1 MSSAFA
7 GFFHGARALARL
19 CDPDLL
25 LRFPTAETLWPQA
38 PLGGGLFDRLPLS
51 KERVRVRLAD
61 GRARELELAWRSC
74 DRADPR
80 APTIVLIPGLGD
92 SAETFRI
99 LVEALA
105 PIARL
110 VLVDPPGFGRSELW
124 PTREAFRAEVL
135 RDALRELV
143 VQRGWNRPS
152 TILLGNSLG
161 GALALGI
168 VAALGPRNRIGRLVL
183 LAPAAFPQELSFWIR
198 AQRLPAHA
206 AFAHW
211 VPKRM
216 LAAVAL
222 CASVGDPRCVARESV
237 QDLVRHLERP
247 YGLRAF
253 QHLARDLARLC
264 REARRGRNNILSAL
278 VPKCARTRA
287 RRSSGERVPLEV
299 LLLHGDRDR
308 VVPAWVAERLERE
321 MPRVERHCWSGVGHL
336 PQLERPFEVAVAVQ
350 RFLERTAA
358 ESAAEGDAA
367 AAG

>member
-1 MSSAFA
+1 MNSAFS
-7 GFFHGARALARL
+7 GLWSGARALARL

-25 LRFPTAETLWPQA
+25 QQFPTAEMLWPQA
-38 PLGGGLFDRLPLS
+38 PLGGRLFDRLPLS
-51 KERVRVRLAD
+51 KERVRVRLAN
-61 GRARELELAWRSC
+61 GRSRELALAWRSC

-80 APTIVLIPGLGD
+80 APTLVLIPGLGD
-92 SAETFRI
+92 SAETWRL

-105 PIARL
+105 PLARL

-135 RDALRELV
+135 RDALRELI

-161 GALALGI
+161 GALALGV

-183 LAPAAFPQELSFWIR
+183 LAPAAYPQELSFWIR

-206 AFAHW
+206 AFAHL

-216 LAAVAL
+216 LASVAL
-222 CASVGDPRCVARESV
+222 RASVGDPRCVARESV
-237 QDLVRHLERP
+237 EDLARHLERP

-264 REARRGRNNILSAL
+264 GEALRGGSNILSAL
-278 VPKCARTRA
+278 VPKCARTLA
-287 RRSSGERVPLEV
+287 RTASGERVPLEV

-308 VVPAWVAERLERE
+308 VVPPWVAERLELQ
-321 MPRVERHCWSGVGHL
+321 MPRVERHCWRGVGHL
-336 PQLERPFEVAVAVQ
+336 PQLERPFEVAAAVQ
-350 RFLERTAA
+350 RFLARTEAASASAGDATAA
-358 ESAAEGDAA
+358 G
-367 AAG
+367 